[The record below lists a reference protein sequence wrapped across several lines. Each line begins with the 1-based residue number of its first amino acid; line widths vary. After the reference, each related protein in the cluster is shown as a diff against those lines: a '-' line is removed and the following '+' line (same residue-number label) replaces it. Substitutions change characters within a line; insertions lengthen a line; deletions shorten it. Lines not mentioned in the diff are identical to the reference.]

1 MIRKLIPVFLVAGL
15 TACATSGTQRGSS
28 DTPANGAP
36 AAGAPS
42 GGAPSAACDAQ
53 PVQDLIGKRYSESVA
68 GDARSR
74 SQSAQL
80 RVMRPGQVMTMEYN
94 PARLNII
101 LDGGDVITALRCG

>member
-15 TACATSGTQRGSS
+15 TACATSGTQRASS
-28 DTPANGAP
+28 DAP

-42 GGAPSAACDAQ
+42 GGVPSAACDAQ
-53 PVQDLIGKRYSESVA
+53 PVQGLIGKKYSESVA